1 MWEVQ
6 KPPPG
11 FHLYCYYGLYDE
23 FHEKLQQL
31 GCKMSAE
38 MVAEYIDMIRKT
50 VRNMLTMRRQVLKSE
65 AREFRDA
72 YEDTVLTKE
81 RVEEYMRDHRKNFD
95 QSQAQRIFCRLDAE
109 GGLLPHQ
116 VVQRLDNLSLIH
128 I

>member
-1 MWEVQ
+1 
-6 KPPPG
+6 
-11 FHLYCYYGLYDE
+11 
-23 FHEKLQQL
+23 
-31 GCKMSAE
+31 MSAE

-50 VRNMLTMRRQVLKSE
+50 VRNMVTMRRQVLKSE

-116 VVQRLDNLSLIH
+116 VVKRLDNRFMQLLLLLLLLLMLMLLLLLLLLK
-128 I
+128 